1 MTKICSSFLVMYIF
15 YKTKEFQMLELEK
28 SFKLQV
34 CITFVLFEKHDFHIF
49 EHNIYFVS
57 EKKNCWRFNFF

>member
-1 MTKICSSFLVMYIF
+1 MTKTCSSFLVMYIF

-28 SFKLQV
+28 SFKLLV

-49 EHNIYFVS
+49 EHYNYFVS
-57 EKKNCWRFNFF
+57 EKKNC